1 MNRRDFLKVTAAG
14 LAYATVMTN
23 DLFAQVIREF
33 GKISRAK
40 GVIFVVGDGWPLGV
54 MKMYEEFLKRK
65 FRERSTLFD
74 LMEKYGA
81 SVYLQNTSSL
91 SSVVTDS
98 APAGV
103 AWATGSKT
111 VNRMLASLPDGRP
124 LKTILELAKEMGMSI
139 GCVTT
144 TRITHATPAG
154 WYSHNMNRDDEDNIA
169 LDILKLK
176 LDVAMGG
183 GQRHF
188 DPTMRKDGRN
198 LYQEFINAGYDVV
211 KTRDELRRLA
221 VSDKP
226 ILGVFSRSH
235 LSYFVDRVNDS
246 SLGNVQ
252 PTLAEMTMVALMNL
266 ARNPRGFVLQVEAG
280 RIDHAC
286 HANDAYAAMM
296 DCWEMD
302 QALGVIFDFMRRN
315 PDVLLIICSD
325 HGNSGFG
332 INGTGPEYNDATEAL
347 LKYENTASFEYMIS
361 RMRGKSAKEIKDIFE
376 YYTKCP
382 ITDEE
387 AQAIY
392 DGLNTPREYLEN
404 DFWYEP
410 DATMGFILRKSVY
423 RLDARTRKIEKP
435 ALLRRGNVGFTSTN
449 HTAEDQIVVMY
460 GGRGRYFKLTG
471 TKTKLDNTDLFYV
484 MTRYFGIKYEN
495 PKMTEEEAKRYITA
509 LTPEEWRRH
518 LELHIA

>member
-1 MNRRDFLKVTAAG
+1 MNRRDFLKVTSAG

-23 DLFAQVIREF
+23 DLFGQVIREF

-54 MKMYEEFLKRK
+54 MKMYDEFLKRK
-65 FRERSTLFD
+65 FRERSVLFD
-74 LMEKYGA
+74 LIENYGA
-81 SVYLQNTSSL
+81 AVYLQNTSSL

-124 LKTILELAKEMGMSI
+124 LKTILELAKEKGMSI

-144 TRITHATPAG
+144 TRVTHATPAA

-169 LDILKLK
+169 LDILRLK

-226 ILGVFSRSH
+226 ILGAFNKSH

-246 SLGNVQ
+246 NLGHVQ
-252 PTLAEMTMVALMNL
+252 PTLAEMTMVALMKL

-286 HANDAYAAMM
+286 HANDAYSAMM

-302 QALGVIFDFMRRN
+302 QTLRVIFDFMRRN
-315 PDVLLIICSD
+315 PDVLLIITSD

-347 LKYENTASFEYMIS
+347 MKYECTASFEYMKS
-361 RMRGKSAKEIKDIFE
+361 KMTGKSAKEIKDIFE

-382 ITDEE
+382 ITDDE

-392 DGLNTPREYLEN
+392 DGLNNPRDSFEN

-410 DATMGFILRKSVY
+410 EATMGFILRKSKY
-423 RLDARTRKIEKP
+423 RANVKTEKIEKP
-435 ALLRRGNVGFTSTN
+435 ALLRRGNVGFTGTN
-449 HTAEDQIVVMY
+449 HTAEDQLVVMY
-460 GGRGRYFKLTG
+460 GGKGRYFRLTG
-471 TKTKLDNTDLFYV
+471 MKSRLDNTDLFYV
-484 MTRYFGIKYEN
+484 MTRYLGIKHKN
-495 PKMTEEEAKRYITA
+495 PKMTEEEARRYITA
-509 LTPEEWRRH
+509 LTPAEWRRH

>member
-169 LDILKLK
+169 LDILRLR

-188 DPTMRKDGRN
+188 DPTMRRDGRN

-211 KTRDELRRLA
+211 RTRDELRRLA

-226 ILGVFSRSH
+226 ILGVFSNSH

-246 SLGNVQ
+246 RLGNVQ
-252 PTLAEMTMVALMNL
+252 PTLAEMTMVALMKL

-286 HANDAYAAMM
+286 HSNDAYTAMM

-410 DATMGFILRKSVY
+410 DATMGFILRKSIY
-423 RLDARTRKIEKP
+423 RANVKIEKIEKP
-435 ALLRRGNVGFTSTN
+435 PLLRRGNVGFTSTN